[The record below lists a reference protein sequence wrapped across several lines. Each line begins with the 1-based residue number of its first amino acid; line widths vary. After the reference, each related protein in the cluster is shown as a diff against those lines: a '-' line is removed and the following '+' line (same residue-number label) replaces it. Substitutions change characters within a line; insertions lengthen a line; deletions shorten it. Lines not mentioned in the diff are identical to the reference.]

1 MYCEFIHELYLA
13 AWVYPMSYSRVLHRQ
28 MHLRV
33 AALVLES
40 MPL

>member
-1 MYCEFIHELYLA
+1 MYCNFTYELYLA
-13 AWVYPMSYSRVLHRQ
+13 VRIYPMSYWKVLHRQ
-28 MHLRV
+28 MHPRA